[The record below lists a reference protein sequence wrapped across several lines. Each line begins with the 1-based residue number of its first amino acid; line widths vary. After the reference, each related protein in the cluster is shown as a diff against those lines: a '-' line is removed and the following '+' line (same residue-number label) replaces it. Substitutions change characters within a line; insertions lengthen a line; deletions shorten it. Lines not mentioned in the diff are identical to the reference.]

1 MSKYIYICK
10 TRIIRSFT
18 YKFDVYG
25 NILMQA
31 IIMITSAFF
40 WKAVFG
46 GETLENGVT
55 ADKML
60 IP

>member
-1 MSKYIYICK
+1 MSKYIFICK

-18 YKFDVYG
+18 YKFDGYG

-31 IIMITSAFF
+31 IIMITTAFF

-46 GETLENGVT
+46 
-55 ADKML
+55 D
-60 IP
+60 